1 MDDLQKLMEER
12 AKEAERLAAEK
23 ESNENAEQLEA
34 ERLAAEQAAQE
45 AAKPNDNAIQ
55 FDHSKFGV
63 STPEELEMR
72 WSQLNKLHE
81 EWEQNKA
88 ASLSREQEL
97 IEKLKQKEE
106 MLEKT
111 TSYEDEDM
119 ARLAYLKSQK
129 DDRFKIFNKIVN
141 DDVDHIDIL
150 KIDMK
155 KSLPNKS
162 AEEINKLIN
171 AKYGLNIKEPNRD
184 KFDDEDDYMDAV
196 EQYNEKILIGK
207 TNLELD
213 SQKAFQRM
221 QEEFKAIKVP
231 VKESKPVEQ
240 IMIEKNAAKETWGP
254 YIPEIG
260 KLISKESFSVK
271 SGDETITIDFE
282 ANPEKVKEYERVI
295 NDYVFSNA
303 LSYNA
308 ENSDMVK
315 TVTKNWVR
323 MDYINQLAQSIFDK
337 GIEYANKKLEAK
349 YGNPRGA
356 GDINKN
362 NASGKMSLYEESLE
376 KAKSLNK

>member
-1 MDDLQKLMEER
+1 MDDLVKLMDER
-12 AKEAERLAAEK
+12 AKEAERLASEK
-23 ESNENAEQLEA
+23 ESENTEQLEA
-34 ERLAAEQAAQE
+34 ARLAAEKAAQE
-45 AAKPNDNAIQ
+45 AASKTDDKPVQ
-55 FDHSKFGV
+55 FDYSKFGV
-63 STPEELEMR
+63 STPEELETR

-97 IEKLKQKEE
+97 VEKLKQKEE
-106 MLEKT
+106 LLEKAT
-111 TSYEDEDM
+111 LYEDEDT

-129 DDRFKIFNKIVN
+129 DDRFKMFNKIIN
-141 DDVDHIDIL
+141 DDVDPIDVL
-150 KIDMK
+150 KMDMK

-184 KFDDEDDYMDAV
+184 KFDDEDDYNDAV

-213 SQKAFQRM
+213 SQKALQKMREDFN
-221 QEEFKAIKVP
+221 AIKVP
-231 VKESKPVEQ
+231 IKESKPVEQ
-240 IMIEKNAAKETWGP
+240 IMIEKNMAKETWNP
-254 YIPEIG
+254 YISEIG

-271 SGDETITIDFE
+271 AGDETVVIEFE
-282 ANPEKVKEYERVI
+282 ANPEKVKEYEKII

-303 LSYNA
+303 LNYSS
-308 ENSDMVK
+308 ENSEMVK

-323 MDYINQLAQSIFDK
+323 MDYINQLAQSLFDK
-337 GIEYANKKLEAK
+337 GVEYSNKKFEAK

-362 NASGKMSLYEESLE
+362 TASGTMTLYEETLA
-376 KAKSLNK
+376 KVKSLNK